1 LYLTGYINKYLP
13 GGSNGPKGRQ
23 NSFRRAQDVGM
34 STGTINLKIPGK
46 PTIPNLYARNDN
58 TGKTHAKKG

>member
-1 LYLTGYINKYLP
+1 
-13 GGSNGPKGRQ
+13 
-23 NSFRRAQDVGM
+23 VGM

-58 TGKTHAKKG
+58 AFIRLTPLFAKR